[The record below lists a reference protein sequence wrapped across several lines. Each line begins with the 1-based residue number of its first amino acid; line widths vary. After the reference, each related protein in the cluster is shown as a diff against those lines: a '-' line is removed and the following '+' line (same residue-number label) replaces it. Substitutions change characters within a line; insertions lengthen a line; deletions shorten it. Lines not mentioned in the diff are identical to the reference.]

1 MRAKIV
7 LPRRMP
13 RSLPYLDYLVPKNLT
28 EKIEVGQLVLVPFRR
43 QTVFG
48 VVFSLENGKSSVPE
62 KKLKEIQEIVITA
75 PLLSN
80 PELKFLE
87 EISAFY
93 ATSLGFILKSN
104 LLPLKKRKLKDLTLQ
119 TFTKPKPKKR
129 EFSAPLLQLYQSP
142 TEKQSFLSAL
152 KKTTGQI
159 LILVPN
165 VRNVE
170 ELYTLLPQT
179 LQPECLQFSSETSDK
194 DFFEA
199 WVKLWREEKRIVIG
213 TRRALFLPWKNLE
226 TIVMDNEANPD
237 YKSWDMAP
245 RLHTKDACLL
255 LARQHGSQLTF
266 LAFTPSVDTY
276 YFAKQKVYR
285 SNGLEIGKGQGLPE
299 IVDFRNER
307 KMGNYGFLS
316 EELKKALDKKPQ
328 NVFVFLNRKGSFNYV
343 GCRDCGYVERCE
355 TCRRTLSYH
364 QKENQLVCNYC
375 HLVKPMTTLCPS
387 CSSMNVAM
395 YGVGTELAENTLQK
409 DYGKNYAIFRLDS
422 ENPEENE
429 KYLSQAGP
437 KIIIGTQIAW
447 DVIKWNKIDLLV
459 FLDADTPLFVPEYK
473 TNENL
478 WFLIR
483 DAIFRLNPGASF
495 ILQTSHP
502 DHMVFRSIYAPGAF
516 YEEELKNRSSLDY
529 PPVSYLV
536 RLFYGAKT
544 APESERE
551 ALRLTTKLNT
561 LTKDLKG
568 LKILGPLPMYPVYQD
583 LQYWQ
588 VIIAKIPYSNYKK
601 YTKLLAEHTPDTW
614 KFDPNPNTLL
624 TKD

>member
-1 MRAKIV
+1 
-7 LPRRMP
+7 MP
-13 RSLPYLDYLVPKNLT
+13 RSLPYLDYLVPKNLQNQ
-28 EKIEVGQLVLVPFRR
+28 IEIGQLVLVPFRR

-48 VVFSLENGKSSVPE
+48 VVFNLDDGDLTIPE
-62 KKLKEIQEIVITA
+62 KKLKEIKEIAISN

-80 PELKFLE
+80 AELKFLE

-104 LLPLKKRKLKDLTLQ
+104 LLPLKKRKLKELSLQ
-119 TFTKPKPKKR
+119 EFTKHKYKKR
-129 EFSAPLLQLYQSP
+129 EFVAPLLALYENP
-142 TEKQSFLSAL
+142 LEKQTFFSNLN
-152 KKTTGQI
+152 KTTGQI

-170 ELYTLLPQT
+170 GVYNLLPKELQNETLL
-179 LQPECLQFSSETSDK
+179 LSSETSDK
-194 DFFEA
+194 DFFTA
-199 WVKLWREEKRIVIG
+199 WVELWKEEKRIVIG
-213 TRRALFLPWKNLE
+213 TRRALLLPWKNLE
-226 TIVMDNEANPD
+226 TIIMDNEASPD

-245 RLHTKDACLL
+245 RLHTKDACLI
-255 LARQHGSQLTF
+255 LAREHSSQFTF
-266 LAFTPSVDTY
+266 LTHTPSVETY
-276 YFAKQKVYR
+276 YFTKQKVYR
-285 SNGLEIGKGQGLPE
+285 SDSLEIGKGQSLPE

-307 KMGNYGFLS
+307 KVGNYGFLS

-328 NVFVFLNRKGSFNYV
+328 NVFVFLNRKGSFTYV
-343 GCRDCGYVERCE
+343 GCRDCGFVERCSS
-355 TCRRTLSYH
+355 CQRTLSYH
-364 QKENQLVCNYC
+364 QKEGVLICGYC
-375 HLVKPMTTLCPS
+375 HFQKPMSMHCPS
-387 CSSMNVAM
+387 CNSLNVAM

-409 DYGKNYAIFRLDS
+409 DYGNIYKIFRLDS
-422 ENPEENE
+422 ESPEEVDAYL
-429 KYLSQAGP
+429 KYEGK

-447 DVIKWNKIDLLV
+447 DVLKWNQIDLLV

-483 DAIFRLNPGASF
+483 DAISRLNPNVPF

-502 DHMVFRSIYAPGAF
+502 DHLVFRSIYAPTSF
-516 YEEELKNRSSLDY
+516 YEEELKNRANLDY
-529 PPVSYLV
+529 PPFSYLL

-544 APESERE
+544 AVVSEQE
-551 ALRLTTKLNT
+551 AGKLANQLIT
-561 LTKDLKG
+561 LTKELKG
-568 LKILGPLPMYPVYQD
+568 LKILGPLPMYPFYQD

-601 YTKLLAEHTPDTW
+601 YTKLLAENTPDDW

-624 TKD
+624 SKD